1 MSEQYYAAAC
11 FFAMLCA
18 GAYAKLFII
27 KDSQHDSKL
36 QGKDYYEE
44 VMSTSNKNRFFEAAR
59 MPYESFIKF
68 INLLVEHGKLEGSE
82 NIHAGEM
89 ILMFMSS
96 LTGTTLA
103 TQAERWQHSK
113 STCSTCNAK
122 VRKSLLKCKKWLY
135 AKVNELDDVHSKFSE
150 KKFAPFYRPGSW
162 KPIGALDGSHVLAHV
177 SPELQEVFRNRKKWV
192 SQNVLGVCNF
202 DCLFSYALFG
212 WEGSAHDGRVVNS
225 AFEKGLPRYD
235 DQYYFGDAGYG
246 LSKWI
251 LTPYRGVRY
260 HLRQWIHGE
269 Q

>member
-103 TQAERWQHSK
+103 TQAERW
-113 STCSTCNAK
+113 
-122 VRKSLLKCKKWLY
+122 
-135 AKVNELDDVHSKFSE
+135 
-150 KKFAPFYRPGSW
+150 
-162 KPIGALDGSHVLAHV
+162 
-177 SPELQEVFRNRKKWV
+177 
-192 SQNVLGVCNF
+192 
-202 DCLFSYALFG
+202 
-212 WEGSAHDGRVVNS
+212 
-225 AFEKGLPRYD
+225 
-235 DQYYFGDAGYG
+235 
-246 LSKWI
+246 
-251 LTPYRGVRY
+251 
-260 HLRQWIHGE
+260 
-269 Q
+269 